1 MKLQKEKY
9 NNKEAHQDTLLSR
22 KKKSKIEN
30 DNRPQCPQCG
40 NRQLNFLIV
49 EKDEWNCSNNTCR
62 KSFRWDMDQLNPAV

>member
-9 NNKEAHQDTLLSR
+9 NNKEAHQDTLIGT

-40 NRQLNFLIV
+40 NRHLNFLIV
-49 EKDEWNCSNNTCR
+49 DKDEWCCSNSACKT
-62 KSFRWDMDQLNPAV
+62 SFRLSMNYLNPTA